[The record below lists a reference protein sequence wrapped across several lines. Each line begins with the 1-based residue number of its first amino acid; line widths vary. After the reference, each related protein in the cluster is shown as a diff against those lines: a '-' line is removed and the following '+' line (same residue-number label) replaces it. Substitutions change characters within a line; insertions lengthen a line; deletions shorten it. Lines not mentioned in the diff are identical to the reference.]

1 MSYQE
6 KDTFLMIELTP
17 AQTRFLR
24 QNIPEFDSYN
34 WSVSSAGAA
43 GSDRRFLRIEKNG
56 DIHASF
62 ILILWDSRDED
73 WPRFLTIEKE
83 LGAVIPFLPKICA
96 DDAKHGL
103 ILEEDLGTM
112 TLKQYCMERPDLLE
126 PIYQSVLDAL
136 IRWQSMDITIS
147 HVIAARSMDL
157 EVFLWESNY
166 FGIHC
171 VTEFFGC
178 DSLLG
183 AAWEKERMRIAR
195 EASALPK
202 VCIHRDFQSENIL
215 MCGNEVRFVDFQG
228 ARLGPAGYDAASLLF
243 DPYVPQLDDSAS
255 TRLFEYYLS
264 KTVTG
269 ISEEAFYVCAV
280 QRLMQALGAYGNLSI
295 HKGKE
300 RYRRYIP
307 IAVER
312 CISIA
317 EKLPRFPQLLR
328 ILEVCRKKNMKF

>member
-1 MSYQE
+1 
-6 KDTFLMIELTP
+6 
-17 AQTRFLR
+17 
-24 QNIPEFDSYN
+24 
-34 WSVSSAGAA
+34 
-43 GSDRRFLRIEKNG
+43 
-56 DIHASF
+56 
-62 ILILWDSRDED
+62 
-73 WPRFLTIEKE
+73 
-83 LGAVIPFLPKICA
+83 
-96 DDAKHGL
+96 
-103 ILEEDLGTM
+103 
-112 TLKQYCMERPDLLE
+112 
-126 PIYQSVLDAL
+126 
-136 IRWQSMDITIS
+136 
-147 HVIAARSMDL
+147 
-157 EVFLWESNY
+157 
-166 FGIHC
+166 
-171 VTEFFGC
+171 
-178 DSLLG
+178 
-183 AAWEKERMRIAR
+183 MRIAR